1 MTKGPKNGSA
11 EARIRRAFQAF
22 LGGDLEGAEH
32 ELTEV
37 VRADSNDTVA
47 YLTLAHLYRERGEV
61 GRALRI
67 HQNLLLRSDL
77 DSALRGRVQSA
88 LAADLRVGG
97 YRGRAIAAYEEVL
110 SAEPRQADAIEA
122 LVGLHLEA
130 GDYTAAIE
138 VQRRTGGWFR
148 SGNPVREA
156 ELLVTMARHEVDEGR
171 ADEGRKLARK
181 AAKLDAGSVAARV
194 LLGDIEAERGKE
206 RAALAAWADA
216 VGCDGSSE
224 GVGDAD
230 ALWERIGSAHAKD
243 TRGDRGESFIRKHLD
258 AHPADMAARRALA
271 RAWVARGEIDSALGT
286 LREILESDPGDERTR
301 AQLGK
306 LLLDEKREAEAL
318 EAYRAWVDAHSAHSN
333 SWVTPNVESEA

>member
-1 MTKGPKNGSA
+1 MTKGPKDGSA

-22 LGGDLEGAEH
+22 LGGDLDGAEH

-77 DSALRGRVQSA
+77 DSALRGRVQCA

-97 YRGRAIAAYEEVL
+97 YRERAIAAYEEVL
-110 SAEPRQADAIEA
+110 SAEPERADAIEA
-122 LVGLHLEA
+122 LVDLHLAA
-130 GDYTAAIE
+130 GDYLAAIE
-138 VQRRTGGWFR
+138 TQRRTGSWFR

-156 ELLVTMARHEVDEGR
+156 ELLVAMARHEVDEGR
-171 ADEGRKLARK
+171 AGEARKLARK
-181 AAKLDAGSVAARV
+181 AAKLDAASVAARV

-206 RAALAAWADA
+206 KAALAAWTDA
-216 VGCDGSSE
+216 VGCDGSAE
-224 GVGDAD
+224 GTAD
-230 ALWERIGSAHAKD
+230 ALWERIGSAHAKAA
-243 TRGDRGESFIRKHLD
+243 RGDGGEAFIRSYLD
-258 AHPADMAARRALA
+258 THPGDMAARRALA
-271 RAWVARGEIDSALGT
+271 RAWVARGEIDSALGM

-318 EAYRAWVDAHSAHSN
+318 EAYRAWVDVHSAHSN
-333 SWVTPNVESEA
+333 VLVAANVKSEV